1 MHRPRPSGIKQAVAT
16 RIHPTAIV
24 DPRASLADDVEI
36 GPYSI
41 VGPDTEIGSG
51 TRIGPHV
58 IVGAHTRIG
67 ARNMFFQFSSIGEAP
82 QDKKYKDE
90 PTRLEIGDDNTIRE
104 FCTLN
109 RGTTQD
115 AGVTRIGNNN
125 WIMAYVHMAHDCQ
138 VGNHTIFA
146 NNAQIAGHV
155 HVDDHAILG
164 GFTVV
169 HQFCRIGTH
178 SITAMGTILLQDLP
192 PYVMAS
198 GNTAVP
204 HGINSEGLRRR
215 GFSAAAI
222 TSIKRAYKTL
232 YKSGLSF
239 EEARAAI
246 AADAGALADL
256 QALTEFLAVAARGII
271 R

>member
-1 MHRPRPSGIKQAVAT
+1 VTT

-24 DPRASLADDVEI
+24 DPDARLAADVSV

-41 VGPDTEIGSG
+41 IGAGVEIGAA

-58 IVGAHTRIG
+58 VIGGPTRIG
-67 ARNMFFQFSSIGEAP
+67 ARNVIYQFSSIGEAP
-82 QDKKYKDE
+82 QDKKYAGE
-90 PTRLEIGDDNTIRE
+90 STGLEIGDDNTIRE

-109 RGTTQD
+109 RGTAQD
-115 AGVTRIGNNN
+115 AGVTRIGNGN
-125 WIMAYVHMAHDCQ
+125 WIMAYVHLAHDCQ
-138 VGNHTIFA
+138 IGSHTIFA
-146 NNAQIAGHV
+146 NNAQLAGHV
-155 HVDDHAILG
+155 HVGDYAILG

-169 HQFCRIGTH
+169 HQFCRIGAH

-198 GNTAVP
+198 GNAAEP
-204 HGINSEGLRRR
+204 HGINAEGLRRR
-215 GFSAAAI
+215 GYSAAEI
-222 TSIKRAYKTL
+222 TAVKRAYKTL

-239 EEARAAI
+239 EQARTRI
-246 AADAGALADL
+246 ASEALAQPVL
-256 QALTEFLAVAARGII
+256 LPLAEFLATPGRGVI